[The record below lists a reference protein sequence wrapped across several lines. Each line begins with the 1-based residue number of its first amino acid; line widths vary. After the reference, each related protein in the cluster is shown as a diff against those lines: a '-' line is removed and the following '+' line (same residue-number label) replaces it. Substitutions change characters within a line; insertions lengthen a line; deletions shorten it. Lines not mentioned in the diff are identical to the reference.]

1 MQKFTETIRKR
12 VHEFILAEEE
22 VLKEIAKMDDYINR
36 QVVESFDPKDVIT
49 GALWVNT
56 VFIMTI
62 SLIEESRTGI
72 NSGVSV

>member
-1 MQKFTETIRKR
+1 MQKFSEAIKKK

-22 VLKEIAKMDDYINR
+22 VLKEIAKMDEYINR

-56 VFIMTI
+56 VHKMTI
-62 SLIEESRTGI
+62 NILREKQNR
-72 NSGVSV
+72 N